1 MQILQT
7 TAEIVY
13 KNFPSLYGVFTNFPE
28 NADCTAIIVQY
39 NKVTQMGRF
48 VKRYFSV
55 FSFFIPRF
63 RN

>member
-39 NKVTQMGRF
+39 NKVTQVGRF
-48 VKRYFSV
+48 VNSKFFF
-55 FSFFIPRF
+55 FSFFISRF